1 MNSRPYLLA
10 TLTILAGL
18 ANLVMAAE
26 AHAAGDAG
34 AGQVLYQARCAAC
47 HSVQYNGVGP
57 AHLGVFGRKAGS
69 VDAYVYSAALS
80 KANLVWNEKLLDAWL
95 RDPEKL
101 LPGQKMGVS
110 VASARERADL
120 IAYLKTLKAPP
131 TR

>member
-10 TLTILAGL
+10 TLTILANL
-18 ANLVMAAE
+18 AMTAE
-26 AHAAGDAG
+26 AHAAGDAS
-34 AGQVLYQARCAAC
+34 AGQLLYQARCAAC

-69 VDAYVYSAALS
+69 VEAYVYSAALS
-80 KANLVWNEKLLDAWL
+80 KADLVWNEKLLDAWL

-101 LPGQKMGVS
+101 VPGQKMGVS

-120 IAYLKTLKAPP
+120 IAYLKTMKAPQP
-131 TR
+131 R